1 MQMCFVAISLL
12 LNFPSTTIMIHL
24 TFIWGGKVKDF
35 GGKHW
40 SRKQKI
46 WKPIFV
52 LFDPI
57 FLFLYYI
64 ICCWSVDY
72 FLFILFVFFIFRR
85 MVQDY
90 RVTQINL
97 YGPVETFFLLTWGL
111 ELFALVIF
119 SVFSNCYQS
128 YMSVVCICADTRRI
142 IYIYNPI
149 ESYLSVENCCC
160 RWFAISKRSQFGL
173 RLFSHLAN

>member
-46 WKPIFV
+46 WKHIFV

-57 FLFLYYI
+57 FFLYYI

-97 YGPVETFFLLTWGL
+97 YGPVETFFYLPEASNCLRWLSSVSFPTVISL
-111 ELFALVIF
+111 ICRSFVFAPTHAELFIF
-119 SVFSNCYQS
+119 TIQ
-128 YMSVVCICADTRRI
+128 
-142 IYIYNPI
+142 
-149 ESYLSVENCCC
+149 
-160 RWFAISKRSQFGL
+160 
-173 RLFSHLAN
+173 